1 MSEVSARQAEYSAH
15 DDQIQELDN
24 QIAELG
30 QRLSSAVD
38 AHSNDGQALDDK
50 VHQKKRA
57 NAELSEKLAGTEFE
71 LQATREALRAQETF
85 TKAGRA
91 RRVGEVSAL
100 KQHVND
106 GIQLCTN
113 LQEEIAELEKR
124 LVAATATHD
133 NDADALQ
140 EKLVSEKAQVV
151 ALTQSLSAV
160 QQALLA
166 VQSSAGCPGAAD

>member
-1 MSEVSARQAEYSAH
+1 M
-15 DDQIQELDN
+15 
-24 QIAELG
+24 
-30 QRLSSAVD
+30 D
-38 AHSNDGQALDDK
+38 AHNNNVQALDDK

-57 NAELSEKLAGTEFE
+57 NAESSEKKLAGTQVE

-85 TKAGRA
+85 TKAGRQ
-91 RRVGEVSAL
+91 RRAAEVSAL
-100 KQHVND
+100 EQHVND
-106 GIQLCTN
+106 GNQLCMN

-133 NDADALQ
+133 NDTDALQ

-151 ALTQSLSAV
+151 ALAQSLSAA

-166 VQSSAGCPGAAD
+166 V